1 MATYVPAKKNTE
13 FIFYASVVSQAN
25 TKVMQGNPTIAAGDF
40 KVSTDGGA
48 LGNLTT
54 IPAVTPA
61 GSAMIKFTLSA
72 TEMNGDNIT
81 VVGIDAAG
89 SEWCDLVVNIHTAA
103 NQIDDIK
110 TDTAAILVDTA
121 DMQPKLGTPSADIS
135 ADIAAVKSDTGNI
148 LTDTGTTLDNHLTDI
163 KGTGFAKDTHSL
175 TNIEGYADLID
186 DGTSGLVKIASDVA
200 AILVDTAEIGAAG
213 VGLTDITGRLPSAL
227 TKGTAD
233 SGTTTTAVDAART
246 EADTDYW
253 KGSWIRFT
261 SGTIS
266 GQTRLISGFTPA
278 SDTITFTPATTQAVG
293 TNTYEIIP
301 AGDIDTVSTLTGHTA
316 QTGDNYARLGAPAG
330 ASVSAD
336 IAAVKVD
343 TAAILV
349 DTADIQPNYATAAEL
364 AKVPKSDGT
373 SSWNATALAAIN
385 AECDTALTDYGA
397 NTTTPPTAASI
408 ADAVWD
414 ETLTAHATADS
425 GAVYVKD
432 ILTDT
437 AEIGAAGAGLT
448 NINLPDQ
455 TMNITGDIT
464 GNLSGSVGSV
474 TGAVGS
480 VTGAVG
486 SVTGAVGSVTAGV
499 TVAVGGIV
507 SGALAAAELNNIADA
522 VLDRNMATGTDS
534 GSSTVRTVRQALR
547 AIRNRVAIAVC
558 TATIYKEDDSTSSWT
573 GAVTTTAGDPISEV
587 NPAGP

>member
-40 KVSTDGGA
+40 KVSTDGGT

-121 DMQPKLGTPSADIS
+121 DMQPKLGTPAADVS
-135 ADIAAVKSDTGNI
+135 ADIAAVKSDTGSI

-186 DGTSGLVKIASDVA
+186 DGTSGLAKIATDVA
-200 AILVDTAEIGAAG
+200 AILVDTTEIGAAG
-213 VGLTDITGRLPSAL
+213 AGLTDITGRLPSAL

-464 GNLSGSVGSV
+464 GNLSGSVNSV
-474 TGAVGS
+474 TTGVS
-480 VTGAVG
+480 VA
-486 SVTGAVGSVTAGV
+486 A
-499 TVAVGGIV
+499 GGIA
-507 SGALAAAELNNIADA
+507 SGSIASAELNNIADA
-522 VLDRNMATGTDS
+522 VLDRNMGTGTDS
-534 GSSTVRTVRQALR
+534 GSSTVRTPRQAWR
-547 AIRNRVAIAVC
+547 AIRNKVSIVGA
-558 TATIYKEDDSTSSWT
+558 TATVYKEDDTTSSWT
-573 GAVTTTAGDPISEV
+573 AAVTTAVGNPISEV
-587 NPAGP
+587 DPAG